1 MRLLEKFLFDIHCV
15 DVIKTHYL
23 IKIFN
28 LRLKTYNKKNEAD
41 RLFFIFQRIRF
52 IRN

>member
-1 MRLLEKFLFDIHCV
+1 MRLLKIFLFDIHWI
-15 DVIKTHYL
+15 DVSKTYSL
-23 IKIFN
+23 IKIYN

-41 RLFFIFQRIRF
+41 RFFFIFQRIRF